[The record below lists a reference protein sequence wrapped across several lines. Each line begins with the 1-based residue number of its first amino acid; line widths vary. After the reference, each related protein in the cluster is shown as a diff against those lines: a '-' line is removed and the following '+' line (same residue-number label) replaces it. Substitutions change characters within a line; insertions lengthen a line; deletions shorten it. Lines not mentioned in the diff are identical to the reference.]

1 MFQIFLDLFLARLSE
16 QTEPKEKEV
25 STAEDSQLSVTRC
38 FDVIATNF
46 S

>member
-25 STAEDSQLSVTRC
+25 SAVEIVLRNVSVWHG
-38 FDVIATNF
+38 
-46 S
+46 